1 MKKTLIVLAAVAGLA
16 GLALAQTPKV
26 DAAKA
31 AAPRVEAAKADAA
44 KATFASA
51 LDKASYAIGADIAG
65 TFKRQAIEFN
75 PEMLAKG
82 LLEGSAGKSVLTETE
97 IRETITAL
105 QTELRAKAQEK
116 AKIQGEKNKQEGEAF
131 LAANATKDGVTT
143 LPSGLQYKV
152 IKMGDGPKPT
162 ATDKVECHYKGT
174 LLDGTEFDSSYSR
187 NAPATFPVNGVIK
200 GWTEALQIMP
210 VGSKWQLFVP
220 AALAYGENGGGP
232 KIGPNSTLIFEVEL
246 LAIK

>member
-1 MKKTLIVLAAVAGLA
+1 MKKMIICVGVTAVFAGI
-16 GLALAQTPKV
+16 ALAQAPKA
-26 DAAKA
+26 DATKPT
-31 AAPRVEAAKADAA
+31 APKVEAAKADVA
-44 KATFASA
+44 KAAFASPI
-51 LDKASYAIGADIAG
+51 DKASYAIGADIAAN
-65 TFKRQAIEFN
+65 FKRQGIDIN
-75 PEMLAKG
+75 PEMMAKG
-82 LLEGSAGKSVLTETE
+82 LLEASAGKSALTEPE
-97 IRETITAL
+97 VRETITAL

-116 AKIQGEKNKQEGEAF
+116 AKVQGDKNKKDGEAF
-131 LAANATKDGVTT
+131 LAANATKEGVTT

-174 LLDGTEFDSSYSR
+174 LLDGSEFDSSYSR

-246 LAIK
+246 LGIK